1 MGQSRV
7 GSRQPCPLR
16 RTASGQAVA
25 DETELMGHCFKTLRY
40 INRIH
45 IPESVRDSAGIMG
58 CRSRTII
65 RTGRGACGGWSCRG
79 RGWGGWQE
87 SSQIPGF
94 PAQDPPSRHQ
104 GGREREDT
112 KERFVEKDEG
122 SVSTSEALEKEG
134 KNH

>member
-7 GSRQPCPLR
+7 GSHKPCPLR

-58 CRSRTII
+58 CRSRRTIV
-65 RTGRGACGGWSCRG
+65 RTGRGARVEAGVAGVGGG
-79 RGWGGWQE
+79 E
-87 SSQIPGF
+87 
-94 PAQDPPSRHQ
+94 
-104 GGREREDT
+104 GGRNLARYQVFQLRTLPVGIREAERE
-112 KERFVEKDEG
+112 KIQRKG
-122 SVSTSEALEKEG
+122 
-134 KNH
+134 